1 MRVYAKCLIL
11 AVALWASNSWA
22 SGQVRL
28 AVASNFLDVARNL
41 GQQFTQETGIEVRI
55 SAASTGKLYAQ
66 IRNGL
71 PVDIFMAADQQRPEL
86 LIEEGL
92 ADGATQWTYALG
104 ELVLWVPGQ
113 QLASEQCLQWFLGQ
127 STAQHQGKVAMANP
141 RTAPYGAAA
150 QSVMQAMQLQK
161 SLEKRLILGENIAQA
176 YLFADSGAAIAAWVA
191 RSQWLKQQN
200 KGCAW
205 QPAADDYAELR
216 QDAVVLNPAIDKP
229 EVVQFVDWMQSP
241 AVAQRI
247 QQAGYRA
254 Q

>member
-1 MRVYAKCLIL
+1 
-11 AVALWASNSWA
+11 
-22 SGQVRL
+22 
-28 AVASNFLDVARNL
+28 
-41 GQQFTQETGIEVRI
+41 
-55 SAASTGKLYAQ
+55 
-66 IRNGL
+66 
-71 PVDIFMAADQQRPEL
+71 
-86 LIEEGL
+86 
-92 ADGATQWTYALG
+92 
-104 ELVLWVPGQ
+104 
-113 QLASEQCLQWFLGQ
+113 
-127 STAQHQGKVAMANP
+127 MANP